1 MTTSSPKERDSGRS
15 RGFAFVRFFDK
26 HDAEVR
32 RENWEKWKNITNCR
46 EQRFTFVQIYSNL
59 NSSIQSIPFH
69 TCTSPV
75 TERENN

>member
-32 RENWEKWKNITNCR
+32 RELGEMETKYH
-46 EQRFTFVQIYSNL
+46 EL
-59 NSSIQSIPFH
+59 
-69 TCTSPV
+69 
-75 TERENN
+75 

>member
-32 RENWEKWKNITNCR
+32 RENWEKKISRTVGSKDLLFPNI
-46 EQRFTFVQIYSNL
+46 FKF
-59 NSSIQSIPFH
+59 
-69 TCTSPV
+69 
-75 TERENN
+75 